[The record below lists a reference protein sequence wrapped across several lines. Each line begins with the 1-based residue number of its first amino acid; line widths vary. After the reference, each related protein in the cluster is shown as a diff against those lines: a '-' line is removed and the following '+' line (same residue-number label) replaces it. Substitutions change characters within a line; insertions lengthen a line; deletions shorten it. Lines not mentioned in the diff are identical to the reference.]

1 MITCWNGRR
10 CSVNT
15 ERKGSWMSRWLRQS
29 SMAAPSVRKLHSVE
43 AIGTRPA
50 AAEPLWRSAR
60 PPRYLRSAP
69 RARRGSLA
77 LRAVGSTSRRFPL
90 EAGRSTTRHSLHG
103 LELVIKRHEL
113 LSLEDCLTSLDAL
126 EVILELMSSR
136 NQILGQ
142 LLRPRIDARGAPS
155 RLCRGIRHSR

>member
-1 MITCWNGRR
+1 MIRCWNGRR

-15 ERKGSWMSRWLRQS
+15 ERKSSRMSRWLRQS
-29 SMAAPSVRKLHSVE
+29 SMATPSVRKLHSVE

-50 AAEPLWRSAR
+50 AAQPSWRSAR
-60 PPRYLRSAP
+60 P

-90 EAGRSTTRHSLHG
+90 EARRRTTRHSLHG
-103 LELVIKRHEL
+103 LELMIKRHEL

-136 NQILGQ
+136 NQVLGQ
-142 LLRPRIDARGAPS
+142 LLRPRIDTRGAPS